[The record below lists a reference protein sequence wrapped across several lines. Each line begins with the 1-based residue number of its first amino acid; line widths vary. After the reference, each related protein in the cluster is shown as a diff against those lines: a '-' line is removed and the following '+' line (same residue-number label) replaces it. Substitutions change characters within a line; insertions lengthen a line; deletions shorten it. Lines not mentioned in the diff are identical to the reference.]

1 MAANKKASI
10 KTLIMIYTLVRY
22 KRAIGILGIFFAI
35 LGGIAWFFQQIFL
48 AIILWGIAA
57 IVILRLNKQKK
68 YSTKKRN

>member
-1 MAANKKASI
+1 
-10 KTLIMIYTLVRY
+10 LVRY